1 MKTRRVRVALLLV
14 GLVAAF
20 GFTQT
25 NKSAGNPL
33 IGAWKI
39 VETTPANGEKVTN
52 PQPSLYIFTP
62 KHYSI
67 MAVTGTKPRPQYT
80 QGNATTEQKVE
91 MFDAFV
97 ANSGTYS
104 VAGNLLKLRPIVAKQ
119 QFVMSGPEQEL
130 ELKIEGNTISLI
142 ANNGPGQGSVNKLM
156 RVE

>member
-1 MKTRRVRVALLLV
+1 MRTRRVGIALLLM
-14 GLVAAF
+14 GMVAAA

-25 NKSAGNPL
+25 TKSSGNPL
-33 IGAWKI
+33 IGTWKI
-39 VETTPANGEKVTN
+39 VETTPVNGVKITN

-67 MAVTGTKPRPQYT
+67 MAVTGTKPRPTYT
-80 QGNATTEQKVE
+80 QGNATPEQKIE

-104 VAGNLLKLRPIVAKQ
+104 VVGNLLKLRPVVAKQ
-119 QFVMSGPEQEL
+119 QFVMAGPDQEL